1 MFPKTLARTL
11 LIAAMCA
18 PLFAPVFAQGPP
30 PGGPG
35 GGPGGPGFGGPG
47 FGGPGPGF
55 GGPGGPQATVAGAP
69 YSAVRT
75 FQSQQT
81 LASGNEIQRNDS
93 SKIYRDSQGRV
104 RTETT
109 MTPPSGSAADARTMI
124 TIFDPV
130 AGFIT
135 RLDPQNMTAVKSA
148 LPGGTPPTRPTPPAG
163 STAPQIQTE
172 DLGSKTIN
180 GLVATGTRTLITIPA
195 GAFGNT
201 QAIQSTREVW
211 TSTDLQVPVL
221 TTTSD
226 PRFGTSTSQLTNVVR
241 AEPDPSLFQVPST
254 YTVSTRARPSHPP
267 Q

>member
-1 MFPKTLARTL
+1 MFSKTLARIL
-11 LIAAMCA
+11 LGAAMCA
-18 PLFAPVFAQGPP
+18 PLFAQGPP

-35 GGPGGPGFGGPG
+35 RPGGPG
-47 FGGPGPGF
+47 FGGPGPG
-55 GGPGGPQATVAGAP
+55 GPGFGGPQATVTGAP

-81 LASGNEIQRNDS
+81 LANGNEIQRNDQ
-93 SKIYRDSQGRV
+93 SKIYRDSQGRI

-109 MTPPSGSAADARTMI
+109 MTPPSGSSADARTMI

-135 RLDPQNMTAVKSA
+135 RMDPQNSTAVKSA
-148 LPGGTPPTRPTPPAG
+148 LPSGTPPTPPAPPAT
-163 STAPQIQTE
+163 SSAPQVQTE
-172 DLGSKTIN
+172 DLGSKTIS
-180 GLVATGTRTLITIPA
+180 GLVATGIRTLITTPA

-201 QAIQSTREVW
+201 QAIQSTREIW

-221 TTTSD
+221 VTTSD
-226 PRFGTSTSQLTNVVR
+226 PRFGTSTSQLTNIVR

-254 YTVSTRARPSHPP
+254 YTVSTRTRPSHPA